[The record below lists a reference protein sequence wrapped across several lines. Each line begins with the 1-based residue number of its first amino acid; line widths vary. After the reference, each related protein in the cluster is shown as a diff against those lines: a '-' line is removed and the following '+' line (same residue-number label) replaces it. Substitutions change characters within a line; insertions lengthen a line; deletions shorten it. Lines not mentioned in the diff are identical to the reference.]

1 MRSRRRDRWRMRSR
15 RFCLLVEEEITKEQE
30 EKDVINEFKVVKS
43 KDQDDKK
50 YEEAENGRY
59 RNISTC
65 VTSLS

>member
-1 MRSRRRDRWRMRSR
+1 
-15 RFCLLVEEEITKEQE
+15 VEEEITKEQE